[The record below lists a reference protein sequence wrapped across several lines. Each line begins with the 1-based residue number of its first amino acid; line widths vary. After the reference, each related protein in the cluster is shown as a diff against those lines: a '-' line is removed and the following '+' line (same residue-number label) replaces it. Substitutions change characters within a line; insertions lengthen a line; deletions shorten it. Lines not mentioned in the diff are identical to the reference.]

1 MPHRRHARG
10 QVPRRLSVKYNART
24 RVQRGQA
31 MEKPLSI
38 KAETAQRV
46 ADMGAATS
54 VVTVAGLSLSQVNEI
69 VQIIAGL
76 VAIVAGAC
84 AAYYHVTRANRG

>member
-1 MPHRRHARG
+1 M
-10 QVPRRLSVKYNART
+10 
-24 RVQRGQA
+24 QRGQA